1 MQTKKLTLQQL
12 FNKQNNIKHL
22 TTKQLIQ
29 QKQNSIKFHKILL
42 KQNQNN
48 KHTQT
53 LKNTINSQKN
63 LLHHLS
69 NLSIN

>member
-48 KHTQT
+48 KYTQT